1 MPPGP
6 SDRAS
11 RARPVADAPVAALI
25 DASEDLA
32 KAWLLELV
40 ASGPLS
46 AAPSLPLE
54 SLATEGPALCAAVA
68 RALGDDVELARLRPG
83 GDLAALGAR
92 AGALGAARDA
102 GATVAAVEALRRV
115 VWDAALAEV
124 PRAPAALVAD
134 LADRLAAVCATVVNA
149 SLAEPAGEAPPAAE
163 PADEPAFAS
172 SGDVRAADLRA
183 PIVRPPRA
191 GEDVLDSNGAV
202 PRVADGDPQTHLAAR
217 AAEFVSEGRP
227 FAVLLVE
234 LDGVESLLAAERDD
248 EVHRAVEAAERALE
262 DLARPGDAI
271 RREAP
276 GRLWLT
282 LPGAGPAGA
291 RALALRA
298 AAAVERAAQHRGR
311 PLTASVGVAVCPRD
325 GAEAQALADHAEEDL
340 LSARAA
346 GTHGASPPSR

>member
-25 DASEDLA
+25 AASEDLA

-40 ASGPLS
+40 AAGPLS

-54 SLATEGPALCAAVA
+54 SLASEGPALCAAVA

-83 GDLAALGAR
+83 GDLAALAAR
-92 AGALGAARDA
+92 AGAVAGARDP
-102 GATVAAVEALRRV
+102 GATVVALETLRRV
-115 VWDAALAEV
+115 IWDAALAEV

-149 SLAEPAGEAPPAAE
+149 SLAAPPPADE
-163 PADEPAFAS
+163 PADEPAFAPP
-172 SGDVRAADLRA
+172 GDVRAADLRA
-183 PIVRPPRA
+183 PIVRPAHA
-191 GEDVLDSNGAV
+191 GEDGVDGNGAA
-202 PRVADGDPQTHLAAR
+202 PRVADGDPYTHLAAR
-217 AAEFVSEGRP
+217 ASEFASEGRP

-234 LDGVESLLAAERDD
+234 LDGVESLLAAERDE

-262 DLARPGDAI
+262 DLARPGDAL

-298 AAAVERAAQHRGR
+298 AAAVEGAAEHRGR
-311 PLTASVGVAVCPRD
+311 PLTASVGVSVCPRD
-325 GAEAQALADHAEEDL
+325 GAEAQA
-340 LSARAA
+340 
-346 GTHGASPPSR
+346 